1 MGIDEKPPV
10 PVREGLAVQAGG
22 WYVVNAR
29 EARWVGQEGMWRGAW
44 LEPETEPWP
53 SLGFNVTVLD
63 PGNPG
68 GRYHAE
74 SNHEV
79 FFVVAGEVQ
88 LLVEGEERRL
98 RQWDFF
104 HCPPGTEHVLVGS
117 GDRPAVVVAASAR
130 APDATVRYL
139 AHELARRHGAA
150 PAFDTGRPEE
160 AFDGIPPPRALPY
173 RAGDLPDT
181 TASTSSIVGSDG

>member
-1 MGIDEKPPV
+1 MAVAETPPV
-10 PVREGLAVQAGG
+10 QVGEGLAAQPGG

-44 LEPETEPWP
+44 LEPETEPWS
-53 SLGFNVTVLD
+53 SLGFTVTVFD

-79 FFVVAGEVQ
+79 FLVVAGEVM

-104 HCPPGTEHVLVGS
+104 HCPPETEHVLIGT

-130 APDATVRYL
+130 APDASVRYL
-139 AHELARRHGAA
+139 ARELARQHGAA
-150 PAFDTGRPEE
+150 AAFDTEHPTE
-160 AFDGIPPPRALPY
+160 AFDGIPPPHAFPY
-173 RAGDLPDT
+173 RDGDLP
-181 TASTSSIVGSDG
+181 